1 LSMKHGMSFLTII
14 IGACACLSG
23 YLAWQDSQR
32 AAVTIDWT
40 TASEIDTIGFNL
52 YRSEQNDQGFIRVN
66 PAIIPASQ
74 EPLTGGEYTYQD
86 TDVVPGKVYYYLLED
101 IAMDGQV
108 TRNSPIEV
116 KAQADYGF
124 TLMLSIVF
132 SGMAL
137 FLVIN
142 YAWLRNLGM
151 AQNNN
156 PSRGARS

>member
-1 LSMKHGMSFLTII
+1 MSMKHGMSFLTII
-14 IGACACLSG
+14 FGACACLSG

-32 AAVTIDWT
+32 AAVIIDWT

-52 YRSEQNDQGFIRVN
+52 YRSEQIDQGFIRVN
-66 PAIIPASQ
+66 TEIIPASQ

-101 IAMDGQV
+101 IAMNGQV
-108 TRNSPIEV
+108 ARNSPIEI
-116 KAQADYGF
+116 KAQADYG
-124 TLMLSIVF
+124 LNLLLSFVF

-142 YAWLRNLGM
+142 VAWLRNLSM
-151 AQNNN
+151 AQNTNL
-156 PSRGARS
+156 SRGARS